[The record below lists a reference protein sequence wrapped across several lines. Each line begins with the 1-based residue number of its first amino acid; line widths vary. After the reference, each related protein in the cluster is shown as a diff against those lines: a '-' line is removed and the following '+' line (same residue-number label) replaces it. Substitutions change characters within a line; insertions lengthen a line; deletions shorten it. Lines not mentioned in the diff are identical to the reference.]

1 MSIRK
6 LDSQN
11 SNNINELGQFER
23 KSIKVSPPPKSEPF
37 SDVDESEIELKD
49 EGIMVDE
56 TLNGG
61 ERTKVDESLNE
72 INELI
77 DSISATTPVKSF
89 DRN

>member
-6 LDSQN
+6 LDSQPV
-11 SNNINELGQFER
+11 NNINEFGQFER

-37 SDVDESEIELKD
+37 SDVYESEIELKD

-77 DSISATTPVKSF
+77 DSISATTPIKSF
-89 DRN
+89 DKN